1 MTKIEEIK
9 TSLETTMFMAYMCG
23 QNNKTTTPDRNF
35 KSWFEENKILDSLIR
50 ICEEYATLPEK
61 IDVCKINSMGMEL
74 ERWSYKGCVADFGLG
89 EEDGHTFATLYTI
102 ESETKRKGYATSIL
116 AQAKKYYEGQGMKF
130 GGSVALND
138 GMRRIYKKLN
148 IEEYD

>member
-1 MTKIEEIK
+1 MT
-9 TSLETTMFMAYMCG
+9 ET
-23 QNNKTTTPDRNF
+23 
-35 KSWFEENKILDSLIR
+35 
-50 ICEEYATLPEK
+50 PEK
-61 IDVCKINSMGMEL
+61 IQVYKVRQMGMEL

-89 EEDGHTFATLYTI
+89 EEDGHTYATLFVI

-116 AQAKKYYEGQGMKF
+116 AQAKKHYEDQGRKF
-130 GGSVALND
+130 GGTVALND